1 MQRDD
6 FWAYIQ
12 QDDYLKDRLGKYTE
26 RGGAK
31 MPWHH
36 QIDFKYLRDMSIKI
50 GQTRHTLQLG
60 LDIMNLPNV
69 LCKDWGV
76 FKQVTSNTLLTYKKG
91 KYTYNL
97 VNGERHTSTYQNF
110 VGPNSTYQIMFTI
123 RYLFN

>member
-12 QDDYLKDRLGKYTE
+12 QDDYLKHRTGRYAE

-36 QIDFKYLRDMSIKI
+36 QIDFKFEQNI
-50 GQTRHTLQLG
+50 GIDAGKTKHALQLG
-60 LDIMNLPNV
+60 VDIMNLPNF
-69 LCKDWGV
+69 LCKRWGLY
-76 FKQVTSNTLLTYKKG
+76 KQVSETSLLTYSQG
-91 KYTYNL
+91 KYIYNT
-97 VNGERHTSTYQNF
+97 VNGERHLKTYNDF
-110 VGPNSTYQIMFTI
+110 LGLPSTYQIMFTI